1 MASKN
6 KDFFFIGGDKLIFV
20 KKQMNVMS
28 LSMVRTTNVYARLAG
43 YDILIMLSD
52 SVCNKHYCNIIH
64 IEIELIKTKFRSTD
78 IFIHTFVI
86 VFIKI

>member
-6 KDFFFIGGDKLIFV
+6 KEFFFISGDKLIFV

-28 LSMVRTTNVYARLAG
+28 LSKVRNEYARLAG
-43 YDILIMLSD
+43 NDILIMLSD
-52 SVCNKHYCNIIH
+52 SVCNKHDCNIIH

-78 IFIHTFVI
+78 IFIHIFVI